1 MQFSDIGSLLV
12 AVARF
17 SPRIGRGDGFRLT
30 VFGMFFGGVLE
41 RAYHHTAARLA
52 RPVDQGD
59 YPLLGV
65 K

>member
-1 MQFSDIGSLLV
+1 M
-12 AVARF
+12 ARF